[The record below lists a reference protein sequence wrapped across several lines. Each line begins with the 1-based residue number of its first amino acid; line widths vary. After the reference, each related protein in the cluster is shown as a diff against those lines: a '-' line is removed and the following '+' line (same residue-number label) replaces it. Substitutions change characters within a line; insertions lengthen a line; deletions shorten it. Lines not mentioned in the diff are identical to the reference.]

1 MIRVAT
7 EVHTALIAV
16 KIGKLLQ
23 MLCGCSLKDKAVVF
37 YTIDWGFESLQPCQ
51 IINHRRVEMNIIRGT
66 QPVRNYIAEKTHRG
80 TVVVPVDE
88 IYYIQADTKYVKVVH
103 KGGELIASGTLK
115 DFESLFG
122 GMFIRTHRSCLVA
135 ASQVKYFDKT
145 VVKMFDC
152 QDLIAVSRSCYSSIR
167 AFFNTQMVGVV

>member
-1 MIRVAT
+1 
-7 EVHTALIAV
+7 
-16 KIGKLLQ
+16 
-23 MLCGCSLKDKAVVF
+23 
-37 YTIDWGFESLQPCQ
+37 
-51 IINHRRVEMNIIRGT
+51 MNIIRGS

-135 ASQVKYFDKT
+135 ASQVKYFDKA

-152 QDLIAVSRSCYSSIR
+152 QDLIDVSRRHYGAIR
-167 AFFNTQMVGVV
+167 AFFSTQMVGAAQ